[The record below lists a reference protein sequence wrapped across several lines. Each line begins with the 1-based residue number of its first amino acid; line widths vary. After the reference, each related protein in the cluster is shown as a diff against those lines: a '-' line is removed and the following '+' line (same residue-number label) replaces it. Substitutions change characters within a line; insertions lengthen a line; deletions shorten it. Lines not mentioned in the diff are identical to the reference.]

1 MQLSIEVFF
10 EVDPSC
16 GTDIAHMQN
25 ETLALRPVSL
35 KPFHGSHSSIA
46 GWTSIMEVA
55 LFLVSLCLVVVVD
68 GQKSVRRT
76 AYTHQEEM
84 KVVQARTD
92 GFVAETENVLWP
104 FVRFPTNFLELSS
117 YLDNLTKQNAKWDSA
132 TGMLNPFWMVKDR
145 KMLFSHI
152 CTTFR
157 RSWKL
162 LLRKIQRLPPLM
174 SSAQVF
180 RLVGWCFGGTLW
192 SSLLLVP
199 DYYSGDFTWKL
210 FHSKGSGDFGFATC
224 SRRRGEAAFKVRQT
238 NKFKKSLEI
247 KKNLQKTQFFYI
259 FSLLSGKM
267 LVLDYFASF
276 FLPTR
281 FSPKKRGVSWN
292 PGGHRIWDE
301 IQFILTKPPL
311 ITVA

>member
-1 MQLSIEVFF
+1 MSSDLLSGSRPTFWNFQVIWITWQSQM
-10 EVDPSC
+10 P
-16 GTDIAHMQN
+16 N
-25 ETLALRPVSL
+25 ET
-35 KPFHGSHSSIA
+35 
-46 GWTSIMEVA
+46 
-55 LFLVSLCLVVVVD
+55 
-68 GQKSVRRT
+68 
-76 AYTHQEEM
+76 
-84 KVVQARTD
+84 
-92 GFVAETENVLWP
+92 
-104 FVRFPTNFLELSS
+104 
-117 YLDNLTKQNAKWDSA
+117 A

-180 RLVGWCFGGTLW
+180 RLVGALW

-224 SRRRGEAAFKVRQT
+224 SRRRGEATFKVRQT

-247 KKNLQKTQFFYI
+247 KKQSSENSILLHF
-259 FSLLSGKM
+259 FSLIGKN
-267 LVLDYFASF
+267 VSF
-276 FLPTR
+276 GLFCLFFWPTR
-281 FSPKKRGVSWN
+281 FSPKKGGGGLVKSRGSQNLGWN
-292 PGGHRIWDE
+292 PIYFNEGSPNNC
-301 IQFILTKPPL
+301 KV
-311 ITVA
+311 ITTRWSIPI